1 MEEKNYLFFFSSMKY
16 ESVLVLKENYNAE
29 MVKCCPGIAI
39 YVPLYFDE
47 EVSSQPY
54 LHVITIYTF
63 PLLNAVLNSSF

>member
-1 MEEKNYLFFFSSMKY
+1 MKY

-29 MVKCCPGIAI
+29 MVKWRCQGNI

-54 LHVITIYTF
+54 LRVITIYTF